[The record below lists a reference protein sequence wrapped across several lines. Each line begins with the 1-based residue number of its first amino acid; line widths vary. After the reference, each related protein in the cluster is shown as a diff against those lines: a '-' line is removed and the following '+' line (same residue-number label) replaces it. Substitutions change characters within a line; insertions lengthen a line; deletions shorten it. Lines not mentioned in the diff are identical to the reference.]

1 MEQLKLKIEENT
13 RPVCYVRMS
22 PEDYARVQ
30 KMCEAT
36 GESMPELFRKA
47 LLKRK
52 DLEQPALSKED
63 AHEIKV
69 GLNRLGNNV
78 NQIAKHYNAGER
90 PGWNDSWNKF
100 YVAVIDLR
108 HLFLGNYAGRKV

>member
-1 MEQLKLKIEENT
+1 MEQLELKIEENT

-22 PEDYARVQ
+22 QEDFARVQ

-52 DLEQPALSKED
+52 DLEQPALSRED

-69 GLNRLGNNV
+69 GVNRLGNNV
-78 NQIAKHYNAGER
+78 NQIAKQINSGER
-90 PGWNDSWNKF
+90 AGWNESWNSF
-100 YVAVIDLR
+100 YVAVQDLR